1 MFKPLA
7 MLKLN
12 LLVLE
17 KDERLVLGV
26 LAESGAVHLVRAP
39 AGPETAPIA
48 PRSRVMEIA
57 RCARLVTQAQ
67 EIRTS
72 LELPPSAQQPVNPS
86 PLTLDQAEEELGLL
100 ANNARRLVDHRQALR
115 RQNAKLADDCEQLSR
130 YRGLEFP
137 LDGPGRSSF
146 LHFVTG
152 SMPSQNFER
161 LQHEIGKHVALFPLT
176 ELEGRLPL
184 LAMATSRGKAAL
196 ECALVRAGFQFETL
210 PKVQEATN
218 ETLLDDSL
226 RDRER
231 LSEELR
237 GLDVELAALARGH
250 EELLARVEEAA
261 ERERR
266 LLEAE
271 QGFPRTGSAILIT
284 GWVPAADAP
293 ALEARI
299 KQVTAARCAMETT
312 PPDRA
317 LLDKT
322 PVLLRHPS
330 WLRPFDMLVT
340 AYGLPSYQEI
350 EPTLF
355 VALSYTLM
363 FGIMFGDLG
372 HGAILALV
380 GAAALLV
387 GRGRKLG
394 DLGLLLLCGGLS
406 SMVFGLAY
414 GSLFGLPAFKKY
426 ALWHDPLEGDP
437 MTLMAFGISLGIALI
452 SLGIVLNIIN
462 RFRRGDLIG
471 GFLDKFG
478 LVGVWFYWGVLLLL
492 GRFEAIQAR
501 GLVHLTIGLFIVL
514 PLVAWSLKE
523 PLEFLLHRRAAPS
536 VEPGGLFAAAT
547 ESLVGA
553 FEAILSYLA
562 NTISFVRLAA
572 YAMSHAALLAAAFV
586 MAAAIRQ
593 SFPGAGSL
601 GVAVIILGNVVAIL
615 LEGIVASV
623 QALRLEYY
631 EFFGK
636 FFSGA
641 GQAFEPFR
649 LTSAPA

>member
-1 MFKPLA
+1 
-7 MLKLN
+7 
-12 LLVLE
+12 
-17 KDERLVLGV
+17 
-26 LAESGAVHLVRAP
+26 VRAA

-48 PRSRVMEIA
+48 PRSRVMEIT
-57 RCARLVTQAQ
+57 RCVRLATRAQ
-67 EIRTS
+67 ETRTS
-72 LELPPSAQQPVNPS
+72 LKITTSAQSPINPRA
-86 PLTLDQAEEELGLL
+86 LTLDRAEEELSLL
-100 ANNARRLVDHRQALR
+100 ADNARRLVERRQALWQR
-115 RQNAKLADDCEQLSR
+115 NAKLADDCEQLSR
-130 YRGLEFP
+130 YRGVEFP

-152 SMPSQNFER
+152 NMPSQNFER
-161 LQHEIGKHVALFPLT
+161 LQNETGNHVALFPLT
-176 ELEGRLPL
+176 AQEGRLPL
-184 LAMATSRGKAAL
+184 LAMTTSRGKEAL
-196 ECALVRAGFQFETL
+196 ESALAKAGFQVETL
-210 PKVQEATN
+210 PKVHEATN

-226 RDRER
+226 RHRER
-231 LSEELR
+231 LSEELKS
-237 GLDVELAALARGH
+237 LDAELAALAREH
-250 EELLARVEEAA
+250 EELLAKVEDLA

-284 GWVPAADAP
+284 GWVPADDAS
-293 ALEARI
+293 ALGSRI
-299 KQVTAARCAMETT
+299 RHITAGRCALETT
-312 PPDRA
+312 PPEGS
-317 LLDKT
+317 LLDQT

-330 WLRPFDMLVT
+330 WLRPFDILVT
-340 AYGLPSYQEI
+340 AYGLPNYQEI

-372 HGAILALV
+372 HGAILALA

-387 GRGRKLG
+387 GRGRKLR
-394 DLGLLLLCGGLS
+394 DLGLLLVCGGLS
-406 SMVFGLAY
+406 SMVFGLTY
-414 GSLFGLPAFKKY
+414 GSLFGVPAFKKR

-437 MTLMAFGISLGIALI
+437 MTLMTFAIGLGVVLI
-452 SLGIVLNIIN
+452 SLGLVLNIIN

-501 GLVHLTIGLFIVL
+501 GLVPAAIGLFVVL
-514 PLVAWSLKE
+514 PLMAWCLKE
-523 PLEFLLHRRAAPS
+523 PLEYLLHRRAPAS
-536 VEPGGLFAAAT
+536 VEPGCGLFAATT
-547 ESLVGA
+547 ESLVGT
-553 FEAILSYLA
+553 FEAVLSYLA
-562 NTISFVRLAA
+562 NTISFVRLGA

-586 MAAAIRQ
+586 MAAALRH
-593 SFPGAGSL
+593 SFAGGESL
-601 GVAVIILGNVVAIL
+601 GVAVIILGNIVAIL
-615 LEGIVASV
+615 LEGVVASV

-636 FFSGA
+636 FFSGT